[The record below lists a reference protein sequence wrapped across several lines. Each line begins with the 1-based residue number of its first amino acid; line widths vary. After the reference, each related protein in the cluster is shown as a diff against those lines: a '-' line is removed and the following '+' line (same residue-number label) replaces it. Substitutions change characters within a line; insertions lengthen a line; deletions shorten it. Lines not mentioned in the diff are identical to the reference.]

1 VRHPLPHTPLFTTLL
16 LALAWSNTAAAGE
29 PVVIANLQSGVETL
43 SREDVINLFMGRQKR
58 LPSGI
63 VALPVEQAQPAATRA
78 RFYQLLVKKDIADI
92 NAYWARLFFSGQAQ
106 PPRQAH
112 SAEEVLQQVAANKGA
127 IGVVDGSLI
136 DRRVRVVLD
145 LSKQEPW

>member
-1 VRHPLPHTPLFTTLL
+1 MVG
-16 LALAWSNTAAAGE
+16 AAHLSSAE
-29 PVVIANLQSGVETL
+29 PVVIVNLQSGVERLT
-43 SREDVINLFMGRQKR
+43 RDEVTNLFMGRQKR

-63 VALPVEQAQPAATRA
+63 VALPVEQAQPAGTRA
-78 RFYQLLVKKDIADI
+78 RFYQLLVRKDLPDI

-112 SAEEVLQQVAANKGA
+112 SAAEVLELVAGNRGA
-127 IGVVDGSLI
+127 IGVVDGALV

-145 LSKQEPW
+145 LGK